1 MEVKTTG
8 TVIEAKKQ
16 WWLKVNRK
24 PVRMHALDGAEFP
37 YMIKVEYTVSGTTYT
52 TQKWISA
59 GDPVPEVG
67 STITVLYDPNKPSKV
82 KL

>member
-52 TQKWISA
+52 TRKWISA